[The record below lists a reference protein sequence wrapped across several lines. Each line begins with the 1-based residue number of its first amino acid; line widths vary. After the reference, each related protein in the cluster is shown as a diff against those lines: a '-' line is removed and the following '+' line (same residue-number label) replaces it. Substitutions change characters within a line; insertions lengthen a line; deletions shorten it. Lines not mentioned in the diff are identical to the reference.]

1 MFDFEMDDYELD
13 NELDDEMFDGGF
25 EEDINDDNSFGF
37 CEGCG
42 SPDAQL
48 AIDPYSDSYEQVH
61 YCRLCVPSD
70 FILL

>member
-13 NELDDEMFDGGF
+13 EMFDGEF

-37 CEGCG
+37 CEECG

-61 YCRLCVPSD
+61 YCHLCVPSN